1 MTKQTSKKTKATIL
15 ELQPLTQS
23 LKARGP
29 VRFLR
34 QDESGQLYLDRKKV
48 SAIEAVQWY
57 ASATRGPRD
66 VFQWNDAAF
75 SKVLNTVARMAKGGA
90 R

>member
-34 QDESGQLYLDRKKV
+34 QDESGQLYLALSVILGLFFLLHGVNILCIQRSYD
-48 SAIEAVQWY
+48 
-57 ASATRGPRD
+57 T
-66 VFQWNDAAF
+66 
-75 SKVLNTVARMAKGGA
+75 
-90 R
+90 